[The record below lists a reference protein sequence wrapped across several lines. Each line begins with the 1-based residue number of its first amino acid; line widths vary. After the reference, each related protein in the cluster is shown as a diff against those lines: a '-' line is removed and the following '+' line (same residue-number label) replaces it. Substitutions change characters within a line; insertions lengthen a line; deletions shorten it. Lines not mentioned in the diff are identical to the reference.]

1 MLNIKR
7 NDTVPLTA
15 TLRVAGAPI
24 DLQGATVRFHMRDSA
39 GTLVVDSAAT
49 VIQNGDGSDG
59 TKGRVKYE
67 WVASDPDSG
76 IVGDTATAGVF
87 SLEWEVTFADSTVR
101 TFPTTHPTKL
111 KIWGDLA

>member
-39 GTLVVDSAAT
+39 GILVVDSAAT

-67 WVASDPDSG
+67 WVAS
-76 IVGDTATAGVF
+76 DTATAGVF

>member
-24 DLQGATVRFHMRDSA
+24 DLEGATVRFHMRDSA

-67 WVASDPDSG
+67 WVASD
-76 IVGDTATAGVF
+76 TATAGVF

>member
-1 MLNIKR
+1 MLHMKR

-24 DLQGATVRFHMRDSA
+24 DLEGATVRFHMRDSA

-67 WVASDPDSG
+67 WVASD
-76 IVGDTATAGVF
+76 TATAGVF
-87 SLEWEVTFADSTVR
+87 SLEWEVTFSDSTVR